1 MQGLSPWRLRH
12 PGFLAPYSRQ
22 IKKVTLECHVWFR
35 ISTPTHLRLTY
46 AGRIWHPYSWVRV
59 GLRGIYSSRDEYR
72 GCGGGGYCANKVTV
86 TLRERQTE
94 PTCTDDTGRQ
104 TKVTKNNTQA
114 YSFFYGQTTAS
125 GASLRRH
132 GYEMLITSSCSIREK
147 TNVILA

>member
-1 MQGLSPWRLRH
+1 MLVVYDIH
-12 PGFLAPYSRQ
+12 
-22 IKKVTLECHVWFR
+22 IHECE
-35 ISTPTHLRLTY
+35 
-46 AGRIWHPYSWVRV
+46 WVCE
-59 GLRGIYSSRDEYR
+59 GYTAHGMSI
-72 GCGGGGYCANKVTV
+72 GGVVEGGYCANKVTV